1 MKRREASKLEDE
13 LRALGV
19 LSLAMLSIA
28 GVAQSKATKPHVE
41 YKNSPEIASPA
52 GYTHAVVVNGG
63 KMIFVSGQVGLNKQG
78 EMVGK
83 KDFHAQAAQVFQ
95 NLKSVLAAAG
105 ATPKDIVK
113 LNYLVVGLNHDKLIA
128 LRDVRDQFIDKEHPP
143 ASTLAGVQAL
153 FREDAM
159 LEVEAVAVIP

>member
-1 MKRREASKLEDE
+1 MRMSGVVMLAVAST
-13 LRALGV
+13 
-19 LSLAMLSIA
+19 LSA
-28 GVAQSKATKPHVE
+28 GAQGTKAKPHVTFQ
-41 YKNSPEIASPA
+41 NSSEIASPA

-83 KDFHAQAAQVFQ
+83 NDFQAQAAQVFQ

-105 ATPKDIVK
+105 ATPKDIIK
-113 LNYLVVGLNHDKLIA
+113 LNYLVVGLNHDKVVA
-128 LRDVRDQFIDKEHPP
+128 LRYVRDQFVDKEHPP